1 MHLGLIGGIGPA
13 STAFYYRHLAKA
25 HTDAGIP
32 MELTIVHAQMQ
43 DLFAKMIGKTPG
55 RQAEIFAALTNRLA
69 AAGAEAVAVTSLAG
83 HFCIN
88 EFKALS
94 PLPVIDAIPALNA
107 YFKQRGLRKLG
118 LLGTKAV
125 MESRF
130 YGGIDSAELVVP
142 EGTLFDEV
150 HNAYINMATRGWATD
165 KERAF
170 FFKTGAGMAVDAVL
184 LGGTDMFLAFEG
196 HDCGFPVI
204 DCAEVHIAALFEVSR
219 ASIDK

>member
-25 HTDAGIP
+25 YADAGLP
-32 MELTIVHAQMQ
+32 MDLTIVHAHMP
-43 DLFAKMIGKTPG
+43 DLFANMIAKTPA
-55 RQAEIFAALTNRLA
+55 RQAEIFESLTKRLA

-88 EFKALS
+88 EFKSIS

-107 YFKQRGLRKLG
+107 HFQQRGLRKLG
-118 LLGTKAV
+118 LLATKAV

-130 YGGIDSAELVVP
+130 YGGIDSAELIVP
-142 EGTLFDEV
+142 EGPLFDEV
-150 HNAYINMATRGWATD
+150 HNAYVNMATRGWATD
-165 KERAF
+165 EDRAF
-170 FFKTGAGMAVDAVL
+170 FFKAGASLSADAVL
-184 LGGTDMFLAFEG
+184 LGGTDFFLAFEG

-204 DCAEVHIAALFEVSR
+204 DCAEVHIAALFEASR